1 MLQSWG
7 HKESEM
13 TEQLNKQQLPQGKG
27 KIEGEAGVAS
37 VPSVTRVV

>member
-7 HKESEM
+7 HKELEM
-13 TEQLNKQQLPQGKG
+13 TEQLNKQQLPQEKG
-27 KIEGEAGVAS
+27 KTEEGAGLAS